1 MKRTSW
7 IMTMWLT
14 ISAVAA
20 VAPRVHGGNAG
31 EGSPRGSVGKK
42 AADFELPDPAGAS
55 HTLVELASKNTLTVV
70 AFIGTECPLSAIY
83 VERLA
88 QLSKDYRDRGV
99 AFVGIDSNPQD
110 SLEAIARYAL
120 SHELPFTILKDAGR
134 KVADAFAATRTPEV
148 FLLDSDL
155 TIRYQGRI
163 DDQYGIDSSRPEAIH
178 NFLAIA
184 VDALLAGKSVEQA
197 YVPAVGCRIGRDVR
211 SVDSKAK
218 VSYHRDIAP
227 ILRSRCVSCHRKGE
241 IGPFSLD
248 RYETAANWSET
259 IREVVDE
266 GRMPPWDASP
276 KHGSFKNDARLTDA
290 EKAKLLAWIDAGAP
304 EGENGEAPSVPATS
318 TVTPGRSLAN
328 PDLVIEMPK
337 EFHIP
342 AHGTVPYQFFVVDPG
357 FKEDK
362 WVRASEARA
371 GNRRVVHHILV
382 FIQPPGERKR
392 SAKGD
397 VGSNW
402 LAAGVPGGPP
412 WILDDGLGRFIP
424 AGSKLVFQLHYTP
437 DGRPETDRS
446 KVSLVFA
453 DPKTIRKEL
462 RSAVAINSGIE
473 IPPESSDYHNTA
485 DYQFDQDMYL
495 YALSPHMHLRG
506 KSFRFEAIFPPDGAR
521 SEVLL
526 DVPRYRFNWQ
536 NIYLLKEPMFM
547 PERTT
552 IRCSATFDNSAEN
565 PSNPDPKAR
574 VKFGDQT
581 WEEMLVGYFDVAL
594 AEQDLTLGGPRVEPR
609 DDGGASVSFRYKPPV
624 AASKVYLAGDFNEW
638 KPDDLE
644 MRGPDQAG
652 FYTRTIDLSPGK
664 HEYKYVIDGKIWKYD
679 PGVREQEG
687 FYHNSVVTVPAAR
700 RR

>member
-1 MKRTSW
+1 MCLA
-7 IMTMWLT
+7 I
-14 ISAVAA
+14 AA
-20 VAPRVHGGNAG
+20 VASFSPIVHGRA
-31 EGSPRGSVGKK
+31 EGDNSRHGSVGKK
-42 AADFELPDPAGAS
+42 AADFDLPDPAGAS
-55 HTLVELASKNTLTVV
+55 HKLVELASKNKLTVV
-70 AFIGTECPLSAIY
+70 AFIGTECPLSEIY

-88 QLSKDYRDRGV
+88 QLSKDYRERGV

-110 SLEAIARYAL
+110 SLDAIARHAL
-120 SHELPFTILKDAGR
+120 KHELPFTILKDAGR

-148 FLLDSDL
+148 FVLDRDL

-184 VDALLAGKSVEQA
+184 LDELLAGKSVDQA

-211 SVDSKAK
+211 SVDSSAK

-241 IGPFSLD
+241 IGPFSLNS
-248 RYETAANWSET
+248 YESAVNWSET

-276 KHGSFKNDARLTDA
+276 KHGSFKNEARLTEA
-290 EKAKLLAWIDAGAP
+290 EKTSLLAWIDAGAP
-304 EGENGEAPSVPATS
+304 EGNQGDAASAPAW
-318 TVTPGRSLAN
+318 TPGRSLAN
-328 PDLVIEMPK
+328 PDLVIEMPT

-342 AHGTVPYQFFVVDPG
+342 AHGTVPYQFFAVDPG

-362 WVRASEARA
+362 WIRASEAHA

-382 FIQPPGERKR
+382 FIQPPGEQKR
-392 SAKGD
+392 SANGD

-446 KVSLVFA
+446 RVSLVFA

-462 RSAVAINSGIE
+462 RSAVALNRDIE

-506 KSFRFEAIFPPDGAR
+506 KSFRFEAIFPPDGK
-521 SEVLL
+521 SLVLL

-536 NIYLLKEPMFM
+536 NIYLLKEPMLM

-565 PSNPDPKAR
+565 ASNPDPKAKVR
-574 VKFGDQT
+574 FGDQT

-609 DDGGASVSFRYKPPV
+609 DDGRSSVSFRYKPPV
-624 AASKVYLAGDFNEW
+624 AAHKVYLAGDFNEW

-644 MRGPDQAG
+644 MQGPDQAG
-652 FYTRTIDLSPGK
+652 FYTRKIDLAPGK

-687 FYHNSVVTVPAAR
+687 FYHNSVVVVPKAR
-700 RR
+700 PRGE

>member
-1 MKRTSW
+1 
-7 IMTMWLT
+7 MWLAMA
-14 ISAVAA
+14 AVAA
-20 VAPRVHGGNAG
+20 VAPRVYSGNAG

-42 AADFELPDPAGAS
+42 AADFDLPDPAGAS
-55 HTLVELASKNTLTVV
+55 HRLVELASKNTLTVV

-88 QLSKDYRDRGV
+88 QLSKDYRERGV
-99 AFVGIDSNPQD
+99 AFVGVDSNPQD
-110 SLEAIARYAL
+110 SLEEIARYAL
-120 SHELPFTILKDAGR
+120 KHELPFTILKDAGR
-134 KVADAFAATRTPEV
+134 KVADAFTATRTPEV
-148 FLLDSDL
+148 FVLDRDL

-178 NFLAIA
+178 NFLAN
-184 VDALLAGKSVEQA
+184 ALDSLTSGKSVEQA

-227 ILRSRCVSCHRKGE
+227 ILQSRCVSCHRKGE
-241 IGPFSLD
+241 IGPFSLNS
-248 RYETAANWSET
+248 YESAANWSET

-276 KHGSFKNDARLTDA
+276 KHGMFKNDARLTET
-290 EKAKLLAWIDAGAP
+290 EKTSLLAWIDAGAP
-304 EGENGEAPSVPATS
+304 EGNKADAAVAPAW
-318 TVTPGRSLAN
+318 TPGRSLAD
-328 PDLVIEMPK
+328 PDLVVEMP
-337 EFHIP
+337 EAFQIP

-362 WVRASEARA
+362 WVRASEAHA

-382 FIQPPGERKR
+382 FIQPPGEQKR

-462 RSAVAINSGIE
+462 RSAVALNSDIE

-506 KSFRFEAIFPPDGAR
+506 KSFRFDAIFPPDGN
-521 SEVLL
+521 SLVLL

-536 NIYLLKEPMFM
+536 NIYLLKEPMLM

-565 PSNPDPKAR
+565 ASNPDPKAK

-609 DDGGASVSFRYKPPV
+609 DDGRSSVSFRYKPPV
-624 AASKVYLAGDFNEW
+624 AANKVYLAGDFNEW

-652 FYTRTIDLSPGK
+652 FYTRAIDLSAGK

-687 FYHNSVVTVPAAR
+687 FYHNSVVVVPAGR
-700 RR
+700 PRGE